1 MSNGFCQDHCQGS
14 YVFAII
20 QGQNCWC
27 SNEQPANTVSNSQCS
42 DQCPGYPSETCG
54 NVDQGLFA
62 YFNLGGNPTG
72 TYGGSSP
79 SSSASSSSVSTYTQ
93 PATVTVTPSSSGVS
107 STGRSRYSW
116 TLSSFVVSVL
126 TSDVISQSYTEPST
140 SSLSTST
147 VSETKS
153 LTTTLLSTSLLHNFT
168 RHILIFAHSQ
178 FDGQFAN
185 MLCSSLIPQLPPI
198 IHKHKSIRVLYP

>member
-1 MSNGFCQDHCQGS
+1 MSNGFCQDHCKGS
-14 YVFAII
+14 YVFAVI

-27 SNEQPANTVSNSQCS
+27 SNEQPANTVSNSQCGA
-42 DQCPGYPSETCG
+42 QCPGYPSETCG
-54 NVDQGLFA
+54 NVNQGLYA

-72 TYGGSSP
+72 TFGGSSP
-79 SSSASSSSVSTYTQ
+79 SSSAAVSSSSVSTFSQ
-93 PATVTVTPSSSGVS
+93 PPIVTVIPSSSGFS

-116 TLSSFVVSVL
+116 TYSSLVASVL

-153 LTTTLLSTSLLHNFT
+153 LTTILLSTSPPNHTSNNNLV
-168 RHILIFAHSQ
+168 IAHSAAIVWKTLLT
-178 FDGQFAN
+178 F
-185 MLCSSLIPQLPPI
+185 
-198 IHKHKSIRVLYP
+198 VL

>member
-1 MSNGFCQDHCQGS
+1 MLAAMRVRLLSNNRYELTLTVLAATSNYMSNGFCQDHCQGS

-42 DQCPGYPSETCG
+42 VQCPGYPSETCG
-54 NVDQGLFA
+54 NAAQGLFA

-79 SSSASSSSVSTYTQ
+79 SSSTPPTSSSSSSVSTYTQ
-93 PATVTVTPSSSGVS
+93 PTTVTVTSSSSGFS

-116 TLSSFVVSVL
+116 TLSTLDVSVL
-126 TSDVISQSYTEPST
+126 TSDVISQSYAEPST

-153 LTTTLLSTSLLHNFT
+153 LATTLLSTSLPTNTSNNL
-168 RHILIFAHSQ
+168 
-178 FDGQFAN
+178 
-185 MLCSSLIPQLPPI
+185 
-198 IHKHKSIRVLYP
+198 